1 MYEALAQA
9 QLAAQEGEVPVG
21 CVVVRN
27 GQIIVREHNRRE
39 QLQDPTA
46 HAELLAVRRAAAV
59 VGSWRLSGVTVY
71 VTLEPCSMCAGSLV
85 QARVERMVFGASD
98 PKAGAVT
105 SLMTLL
111 SDARLNHQVE
121 FLGGVLV
128 QESGQL
134 LRAFFAE
141 RR

>member
-85 QARVERMVFGASD
+85 QARVERVVFGASD